1 MIAKARIYH
10 NLHFKGFRRVT
21 KGNPL
26 LPKIFN
32 VVVDTVMH
40 H

>member
-1 MIAKARIYH
+1 MVAKARIYH
-10 NLHFKGFRRVT
+10 NHPFNGFNSVT